1 MVWIGDS
8 TVGLGVRMAGVSL
21 YKRSGINV
29 PSRLSDALF
38 SELAGGGGG
47 PDQLLADLA
56 SKGDRR
62 GDVLE

>member
-1 MVWIGDS
+1 
-8 TVGLGVRMAGVSL
+8 MAGVSL